1 MDVAPGAYS
10 HQVASRQGFWREPS
24 GTPTSE
30 AIALEA
36 WVKET
41 YDVLGAVAF
50 DYHGV
55 ITTTDLAER
64 VQEAS
69 GIRTSRPETAWLAKV
84 LLPVAHLCRRN
95 GEPPLTALVVDP
107 RTGWVGEV
115 YDDVLR
121 VADQLPI
128 LEPVKREMHAS
139 AARLECY
146 RWAGSAPAGGGEPA
160 AVPEPI
166 SRRARA
172 PRPVGTSA
180 APRTPRAAAPPKP
193 AVKPRIA
200 ASDRPITVCPRCFM
214 AVPATG
220 LCDNCD

>member
-1 MDVAPGAYS
+1 MA
-10 HQVASRQGFWREPS
+10 QRQGFWREPS

-36 WVKET
+36 WVQEA

-50 DYHGV
+50 EYHGV

-107 RTGWVGEV
+107 HTRWVGEG

-121 VADQLPI
+121 ADDRLPI

-160 AVPEPI
+160 PVPEPPG
-166 SRRARA
+166 RRARA
-172 PRPVGTSA
+172 ARPTGTGGAARAPRAKA
-180 APRTPRAAAPPKP
+180 APKP
-193 AVKPRIA
+193 VVPPRIA
-200 ASDRPITVCPRCFM
+200 ASDRPVTVCPRCNM
-214 AVPATG
+214 SVPATG

>member
-1 MDVAPGAYS
+1 MDAPVGAYARG
-10 HQVASRQGFWREPS
+10 VAQRQGFWRQPS

-36 WVKET
+36 WVQET
-41 YDVLGAVAF
+41 YDLLGTVAF
-50 DYHGV
+50 DYHGT
-55 ITTTDLAER
+55 ITTAELAER
-64 VQEAS
+64 VQESS
-69 GIRTSRPETAWLAKV
+69 GIRTSRHESAWLPKV

-107 RTGWVGEV
+107 HTRWVGEA

-121 VADQLPI
+121 VDDRLPI

-160 AVPEPI
+160 PVPEPVG
-166 SRRARA
+166 RKRA
-172 PRPVGTSA
+172 PRPPGA
-180 APRTPRAAAPPKP
+180 APRTPRAPRAAAPAKP
-193 AVKPRIA
+193 AAPPRIA
-200 ASDRPITVCPRCFM
+200 ASDRPVTVCPRCFM
-214 AVPATG
+214 AIPATG